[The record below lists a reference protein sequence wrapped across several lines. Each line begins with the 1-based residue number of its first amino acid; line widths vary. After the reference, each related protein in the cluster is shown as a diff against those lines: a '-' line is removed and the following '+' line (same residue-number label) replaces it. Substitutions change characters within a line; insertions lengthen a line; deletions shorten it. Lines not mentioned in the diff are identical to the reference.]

1 MQPRDQ
7 SERLDDDTNESR
19 TLELREEELH
29 VQREMREVGQ
39 AELRTR
45 IEEVPAR
52 LEVEAFDEEVEVEH
66 VPIGQVVSERRQ
78 PYQDGETLI
87 VPIYEEQLVVTKRLL
102 LREELHVRRTRT
114 MRRELFED
122 TLRRER
128 LEVDDPEH
136 TGMVHERFSRGD
148 AHGETVAETP
158 QASQAEPEHEG
169 FLSNL
174 VHRALQ

>member
-7 SERLDDDTNESR
+7 AEPLDDDETR

-45 IEEVPAR
+45 VEEVPAR

-66 VPIGQVVSERRQ
+66 VPVGQVVSERRD
-78 PYQDGETLI
+78 PYQDGETLV
-87 VPIYEEQLVVTKRLL
+87 VPIYEEQLVVTKRLV
-102 LREELHVRRTRT
+102 LREELHVRRTRSV
-114 MRRELFED
+114 RRELFED

-128 LEVDDPEH
+128 LEIDDPQQ
-136 TGMVHERFSRGD
+136 TGMVHERFSGGD

-158 QASQAEPEHEG
+158 RTPEPEQEREG
-169 FLSNL
+169 FLSHL